1 MLSASWEAVRDA
13 SPPLVLALMAYIT
26 YWLRSHVG
34 KSNGHGPL
42 NKQTE
47 DLHKKIFRLEEKLK
61 IKEDESNDESDDSE
75 GC

>member
-1 MLSASWEAVRDA
+1 MFSTSWQAVQDA
-13 SPPLVLALMAYIT
+13 SPPLVLALMVYIT

-42 NKQTE
+42 NKQAK
-47 DLHKKIFRLEEKLK
+47 DLHEKISRLEQKLK
-61 IKEDESNDESDDSE
+61 DKDDESNESDDSE

>member
-1 MLSASWEAVRDA
+1 MLSTSWQAVRDA

-42 NKQTE
+42 NKQME
-47 DLHKKIFRLEEKLK
+47 DLHEKISRLEEKLRE
-61 IKEDESNDESDDSE
+61 KEDKLNESDDPE